1 MARREE
7 PTDTNQSDANALG
20 GAVEHDWHPSGRP
33 STAVVEA
40 VAAVT
45 DRKPTDLPPLHGYVD
60 GDALDALVTSRA
72 GGDGTSIRVSFA
84 YEGVD
89 VTVDSD
95 DGITVRPAAVEGG

>member
-1 MARREE
+1 MAKREE
-7 PTDTNQSDANALG
+7 PTDTNRSEADATG
-20 GAVEHDWHPSGRP
+20 GTVEHDWHGSGRP

-72 GGDGTSIRVSFA
+72 DGDGTNVRVSFA
-84 YEGVD
+84 YEDVD

-95 DGITVRPAAVEGG
+95 DGITVRPAAAEGG

>member
-1 MARREE
+1 MAKREE
-7 PTDTNQSDANALG
+7 PTDTNPSDADAP
-20 GAVEHDWHPSGRP
+20 ARPIEHDWGGSGRP

-60 GDALDALVTSRA
+60 GDALDALVTRA
-72 GGDGTSIRVSFA
+72 ADGAGDGVRVSFA
-84 YEGVD
+84 FDGVE

-95 DGITVRPAAVEGG
+95 DGITVRPAAIESE